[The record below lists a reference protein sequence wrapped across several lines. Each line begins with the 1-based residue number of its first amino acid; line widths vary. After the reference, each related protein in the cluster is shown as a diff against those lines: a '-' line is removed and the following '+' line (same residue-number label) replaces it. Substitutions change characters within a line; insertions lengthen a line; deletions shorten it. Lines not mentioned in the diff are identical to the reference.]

1 MVLPASTEEG
11 KLLKK
16 RYAVFNFDGSLAELK
31 GFELKRRGELKIVKI
46 FQSQVFKQ
54 FLKGQTL
61 KECYDAVAEIANR
74 WIDVLATH
82 GEDMEDDEVIEL
94 ISENRSMS
102 RALKEYGDQKSTSIT
117 TARRLGEFLGEEMVK
132 DKGLQCKMIIS
143 RMPAGAPV
151 TERAVPTAIFSAD
164 LAQRQ
169 HFLRKWCKD
178 KSLSGSDIDVRS
190 IVDWDYY
197 MERLST
203 NIRKIITIPAALQK
217 QKNPVPRVAHPPWLV
232 RKVRSEN
239 DGRTQLKINDIFTAA
254 PLMDIENMETAILI
268 VLVYVVF
275 ERVVFE
281 REAREFHNHITH
293 TLCCTTRT
301 LKHQHSNI
309 NTQTSTLEHR
319 YLV

>member
-117 TARRLGEFLGEEMVK
+117 TARRLGEFLGDEIVK
-132 DKGLQCKMIIS
+132 DKGLQ
-143 RMPAGAPV
+143 
-151 TERAVPTAIFSAD
+151 
-164 LAQRQ
+164 
-169 HFLRKWCKD
+169 
-178 KSLSGSDIDVRS
+178 VR
-190 IVDWDYY
+190 
-197 MERLST
+197 
-203 NIRKIITIPAALQK
+203 
-217 QKNPVPRVAHPPWLV
+217 
-232 RKVRSEN
+232 
-239 DGRTQLKINDIFTAA
+239 
-254 PLMDIENMETAILI
+254 
-268 VLVYVVF
+268 
-275 ERVVFE
+275 
-281 REAREFHNHITH
+281 
-293 TLCCTTRT
+293 
-301 LKHQHSNI
+301 
-309 NTQTSTLEHR
+309 
-319 YLV
+319 